1 MKSVMQ
7 AAALAAAALV
17 SIAPANAQTS
27 NSLTGSA
34 SVMDKISASDVASM
48 MTELG
53 VTSQMLPQE
62 GGSPVMLATT
72 PSGGRFL
79 FHFRG
84 CADAAQAVGCAN
96 TVVTA
101 ALPSAG
107 YSYDDL
113 NDFNGS
119 AVVSTAVA
127 VSPQQV
133 IVLGRNIIVLGGHS
147 RELFKG
153 TVYLFLVDVQKFVD
167 MKQTANSVAF
177 RPSPEKASKIGRLS
191 AEPSP
196 AGAESAFG
204 LSDLSAETSAAIAN
218 TRDVAFSIDYRPEF

>member
-17 SIAPANAQTS
+17 GFAPANAQTS
-27 NSLTGSA
+27 NSLSGPAEVMGKVSA
-34 SVMDKISASDVASM
+34 GDVASM
-48 MTELG
+48 MAELG
-53 VTSQMLPQE
+53 VASQILPVEGEATML
-62 GGSPVMLATT
+62 LATT

-84 CADAAQAVGCAN
+84 CENAAQASGCAN

-113 NDFNGS
+113 NEFNGS
-119 AVVSTAVA
+119 AVVTTAVA
-127 VSPQQV
+127 VSPQQM

-177 RPSPEKASKIGRLS
+177 RPSPEKAAKIGRLS
-191 AEPSP
+191 AEPAP
-196 AGAESAFG
+196 AGSISAFG

-218 TRDVAFSIDYRPEF
+218 TRDVAFSIDYRPGF

>member
-17 SIAPANAQTS
+17 SFAPANAQTS
-27 NSLTGSA
+27 NSLSGQGEIMGK
-34 SVMDKISASDVASM
+34 VGASDVTSM
-48 MTELG
+48 MSELG
-53 VTSQMLPQE
+53 VASQMLPLE
-62 GGSPVMLATT
+62 GEAPVLLATT

-84 CADAAQAVGCAN
+84 CENAAQASSCAN
-96 TVVTA
+96 VVVTA

-113 NDFNGS
+113 NNFNGS
-119 AVVSTAVA
+119 AVVTTAVA

-133 IVLGRNIIVLGGHS
+133 VVLGRNIIVLGGHS

-167 MKQTANSVAF
+167 TKQTANSVAF
-177 RPSPEKASKIGRLS
+177 RPSPEKASKIGRQS
-191 AEPSP
+191 IEETP
-196 AGAESAFG
+196 AGASVAFG
-204 LSDLSAETSAAIAN
+204 LTDLSAETSAAIVN
-218 TRDVAFSIDYRPEF
+218 TRDVAFSIDYRPEL